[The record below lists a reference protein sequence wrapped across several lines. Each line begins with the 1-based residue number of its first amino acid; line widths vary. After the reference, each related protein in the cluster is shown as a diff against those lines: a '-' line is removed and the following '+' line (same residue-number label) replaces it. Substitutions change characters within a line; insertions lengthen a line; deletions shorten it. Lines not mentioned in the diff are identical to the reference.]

1 MPMTATARFALSD
14 DDLHALFALAGRSD
28 TAAYGLADDLESSL
42 GGYLVVAR
50 GGGAGLP
57 PAVDA
62 DLAGIAG
69 QAAQLR
75 SALYALP
82 ADVALLLD
90 LHVLG
95 EGAKRR
101 IARDLEAVTAPLE
114 DLVAVI
120 AEVRAQ
126 AQATLGASGEALDRR
141 VLAAIAAAYRNRLNL
156 RPSADPDG
164 HFGRF
169 AKGVLRLAGGH
180 AEELRALARRTGPAQ
195 LATAI
200 EDLAARGRPLGA
212 PLLRE

>member
-1 MPMTATARFALSD
+1 MPAPARFTFSND
-14 DDLHALFALAGRSD
+14 ELHALFELAGRSD
-28 TAAYGLADDLESSL
+28 TAAYGLAADLEASL

-50 GGGAGLP
+50 GGGQGLP

-62 DLAGIAG
+62 DLAGIAV
-69 QAAQLR
+69 QAARLR

-95 EGAKRR
+95 EGANRR

-120 AEVRAQ
+120 TEVRAQ
-126 AQATLGASGEALDRR
+126 AQATLGASGEVLDRR
-141 VLAAIAAAYRNRLNL
+141 VLAALAAAYRNRLNL
-156 RPSADPDG
+156 RPAAEPGG
-164 HFGRF
+164 HFEVF
-169 AKGVLRLAGGH
+169 AKGVLRLAGSH
-180 AEELRALARRTGPAQ
+180 AEELQALARRTGSVQ
-195 LATAI
+195 LAAAV
-200 EDLAARGRPLGA
+200 EGLAARARPLGA

>member
-1 MPMTATARFALSD
+1 MTTSVRFSFDHDELQQI
-14 DDLHALFALAGRSD
+14 FELAGRSD
-28 TAAYGLADDLESSL
+28 TAAYGLADDLEASL

-50 GGGAGLP
+50 GGGDGLP

-62 DLAGIAG
+62 DLDSIAR

-95 EGAKRR
+95 DGAKRR

-120 AEVRAQ
+120 AEVRTQ
-126 AQATLGASGEALDRR
+126 AQATLGASGELLDRR
-141 VLAAIAAAYRNRLNL
+141 VLAAIASSYRNRLNL
-156 RPSADPDG
+156 RPAPEPDG
-164 HFGRF
+164 HFNTF
-169 AKGVLRLAGGH
+169 ARGVLRLAAAH
-180 AEELRALARRTGPAQ
+180 ADELKALARRTGPTQ
-195 LATAI
+195 MATAV
-200 EDLAARGRPLGA
+200 EDIAARGTPLGT
-212 PLLRE
+212 PLVRE

>member
-1 MPMTATARFALSD
+1 MTTSVRFTFGHDELQD
-14 DDLHALFALAGRSD
+14 LFALTGRSD
-28 TAAYGLADDLESSL
+28 TAAYGLVEDLEASL
-42 GGYLVVAR
+42 GGYLVVVR
-50 GGGAGLP
+50 GGGVGLP
-57 PAVDA
+57 PAIDA
-62 DLAGIAG
+62 DLAGIAS

-126 AQATLGASGEALDRR
+126 AQATLGARGDVLDRR

-156 RPSADPDG
+156 RPSPEADG
-164 HFGRF
+164 HFGAF
-169 AKGVLRLAGGH
+169 VKGVLKLASGH
-180 AEELRALARRTGPAQ
+180 ADELRALARRTGPVQ

-200 EDLAARGRPLGA
+200 EDIAARGAPLGR